1 MNYVRLL
8 LRAILLLLVSPQW
21 SVACAKSPQCTSR
34 EVPRFESAVPS
45 TFVLEELKRMSGRST
60 LTAVASNAPVTTGY
74 AFALPGSEAPE
85 GESLVVTI
93 DYSARHRETVGTSC
107 SESRSAPPAAQSC
120 IVNVRSMPF
129 SAGPGGSSRGLEFT
143 TFDMGYDVRVSVFE
157 KLENTNATRPI
168 DLDRFAAI
176 IAEKYCSADRN
187 TGK

>member
-1 MNYVRLL
+1 MNYIRLL
-8 LRAILLLLVSPQW
+8 LRAIVLLLVSPQW
-21 SVACAKSPQCTSR
+21 SVACAQSPRCGSR

-45 TFVLEELKRMSGRST
+45 AFVLEELKRMSGRPT
-60 LTAVASNAPVTTGY
+60 LTAVSSNAAATTGY

-93 DYSARHRETVGTSC
+93 DYSARHREPAGTSC
-107 SESRSAPPAAQSC
+107 SESPSDSPAAQSC
-120 IVNVRSMPF
+120 IVNVRNMPF
-129 SAGPGGSSRGLEFT
+129 SAGRGGSYRGIEFT
-143 TFDMGYDVRVSVFE
+143 TFDMGYDVQVSVFE

-176 IAEKYCSADRN
+176 IGEKYCSADRN